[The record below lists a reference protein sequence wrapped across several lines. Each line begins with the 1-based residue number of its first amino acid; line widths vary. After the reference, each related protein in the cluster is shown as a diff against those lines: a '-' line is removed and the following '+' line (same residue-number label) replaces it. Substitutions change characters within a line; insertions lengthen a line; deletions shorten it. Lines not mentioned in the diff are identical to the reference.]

1 MGNFTDLVYIGRIFS
16 QTSPE
21 VEFFSPIY
29 NGVRFFFP
37 ALYVISDIFSSQD
50 IFLPGI
56 YLHAFFLSRS
66 VCRTFFLKS
75 PVTPSKVKWSGPKIH
90 QTFRQLT
97 DSDLSTISKGF

>member
-50 IFLPGI
+50 IFFPGI

-66 VCRTFFLKS
+66 VCRTFFSEITRNPVKS
-75 PVTPSKVKWSGPKIH
+75 QMVGPKNPPN
-90 QTFRQLT
+90 
-97 DSDLSTISKGF
+97 ISSVDRF